1 MSCTDTRDREERDV
15 LVGQAR
21 LQGNEGN
28 ALFGNELAMQKGD
41 SLKHYEDLISQNEL
55 PCACDIAD
63 EMLFEAYLCTQ
74 EQDMCAAMERI
85 VEVCRETG
93 DRHFAR
99 VARLA
104 EGHRGGI
111 VAPARRHISSGRVE
125 GTNCMIET
133 LRRAG

>member
-1 MSCTDTRDREERDV
+1 MCRREGPGSDTRTSYP
-15 LVGQAR
+15 
-21 LQGNEGN
+21 
-28 ALFGNELAMQKGD
+28 K
-41 SLKHYEDLISQNEL
+41 NEL
-55 PCACDIAD
+55 PCACGIAD
-63 EMLFEAYLCTQ
+63 EMLVQAYSCTQ

-85 VEVCRETG
+85 VDTCRCTK
-93 DRHFAR
+93 DRHSAR

-133 LRRAG
+133 LKRAG